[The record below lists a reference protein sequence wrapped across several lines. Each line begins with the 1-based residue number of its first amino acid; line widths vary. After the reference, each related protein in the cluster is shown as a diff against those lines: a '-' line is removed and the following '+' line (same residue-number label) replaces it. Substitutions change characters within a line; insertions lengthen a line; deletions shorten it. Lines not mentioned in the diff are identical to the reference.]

1 MPKVVTCLLE
11 NNGEI
16 LIFKRSEEVGTYKE
30 LWGGVAGFVEENE
43 EPQETAVKEIKEE
56 AGIEKKDLLLV
67 KKEDAIKFTDLYG
80 EKLYEWIVYP
90 FLFHIKDRNKI
101 KIDWEHTEFRWV
113 KPSELEKYDTVPRFK
128 EIVLKIFR

>member
-1 MPKVVTCLLE
+1 MPKVVTCILE

-16 LIFKRSEEVGTYKE
+16 LILRRSEEVGTYQE

-67 KKEDAIKFTDLYG
+67 KKEDAIKFTDLY
-80 EKLYEWIVYP
+80 EDKLYDWIVYP
-90 FLFHIKDRNKI
+90 FLFHIKDRDKI
-101 KIDWEHTEFRWV
+101 QIDWEHTEFRWV
-113 KPSELEKYDTVPRFK
+113 KPSELKKYDTVPRFK
-128 EIVLKIFR
+128 EIVLKIFG

>member
-1 MPKVVTCLLE
+1 MPKVVTCILE

-16 LIFKRSEEVGTYKE
+16 LILRRSEEVGTYQE

-80 EKLYEWIVYP
+80 DKLYDWIVYP
-90 FLFHIKDRNKI
+90 FLFHIKDRDKI
-101 KIDWEHTEFRWV
+101 QIDREHTEFRWV
-113 KPSELEKYDTVPRFK
+113 KPSELKKYDTVPRFK
-128 EIVLKIFR
+128 EIVLKIFG

>member
-16 LIFKRSEEVGTYKE
+16 LILKRSEEVGTYQE

-43 EPQETAVKEIKEE
+43 EPQDTAVKEIKEE

-67 KKEDAIKFTDLYG
+67 KKEDAIKFTDLYR

-90 FLFHIKDRNKI
+90 FLFHINDRNKI
-101 KIDWEHTEFRWV
+101 QIDWEHTEFRWIG
-113 KPSELEKYDTVPRFK
+113 PSELKKFDTVPRFK

>member
-16 LIFKRSEEVGTYKE
+16 LILRRSEEVGTYRE

-56 AGIEKKDLLLV
+56 VGIEKKDLLLV
-67 KKEDAIKFTDLYG
+67 KKEDAIEFSNLYG
-80 EKLYEWIVYP
+80 DKLYEWIVYP
-90 FLFHIKDRNKI
+90 FLFHIKDRDKI
-101 KIDWEHTEFRWV
+101 RIDWEHTEFRWV
-113 KPSELEKYDTVPRFK
+113 KPSELKKYDTVPRFK
-128 EIVLKIFR
+128 EIVLKIFE